1 MYHQD
6 WLMRNI
12 ETIIQM
18 VAKIIFKKDFER
30 DNIQF
35 DIYAES
41 NSVEIHRLYEELIDL
56 INELKIN
63 EAENILFA
71 EINNN
76 DLIYIKIAVDFYNR
90 LNKLSDGELERAN
103 FTREEIKSGLEDV
116 LKLYN
121 ISLTI

>member
-6 WLMRNI
+6 WLMRKI

-35 DIYAES
+35 DIYDES
-41 NSVEIHRLYEELIDL
+41 NSVEIHRLYERLIDL

-71 EINNN
+71 EINND

-90 LNKLSDGELERAN
+90 LNKLNDEELERAN
-103 FTREEIKSGLEDV
+103 FTREEIKSGLEDI